1 VAGSAALGRLY
12 GRGKK
17 ILANRLKFTGLK
29 KLWKNIKQFFKSV
42 DVTLLDVF

>member
-1 VAGSAALGRLY
+1 LGVAGSAALGRLY

-29 KLWKNIKQFFKSV
+29 KL
-42 DVTLLDVF
+42 